1 MLSNMKIQKLQFY
14 IQILCL
20 LCVIGLVSACDTEN
34 LLNMDREMLDID
46 LRSETQ
52 TLNIG
57 DTTTITATV
66 NYSGDSAVL
75 VYEWNASGG
84 RIVGHGESVVY
95 VAPESAGTYTITL
108 EVSDGT
114 VTERNDIRMEVNI
127 GHAIVA
133 MPNRYWQGNTFTQ
146 TLTYRLNV
154 EEIFRDN
161 ITLRYEILQ
170 DTARAGAFL
179 TITIN
184 GTPVIRNRAIGAVQ
198 PAEMLLIADNVD
210 VSRIITAPG
219 NYELALT
226 LEVVNVM
233 EDAWLLRKLTL
244 IGVEGT
250 IAELR

>member
-1 MLSNMKIQKLQFY
+1 MLSNMKIQKLQIY

-20 LCVIGLVSACDTEN
+20 LCAIAFVSACDTEN
-34 LLNMDREMLDID
+34 LLNIDGEMLDID
-46 LRSETQ
+46 LQSETQ

-57 DTTTITATV
+57 DTTTINATV
-66 NYSGDSAVL
+66 SYSGNSAVL

-84 RIVGHGESVVY
+84 RIVGDGDTVVY

-108 EVSDGT
+108 EVTDGT
-114 VTERNDIRMEVNI
+114 VAERNDIRIEVNI

-146 TLTYRLNV
+146 TLTYRLNI

-179 TITIN
+179 TITLN

-198 PAEMLLIADNVD
+198 PAEMLLIADGVD

-244 IGVEGT
+244 IGAEGT
-250 IAELR
+250 IAEVR

>member
-1 MLSNMKIQKLQFY
+1 MKIQKLQIY

-20 LCVIGLVSACDTEN
+20 LCAIAFVSACDTEN
-34 LLNMDREMLDID
+34 LLNIDGEMLDID
-46 LRSETQ
+46 LQSETQ

-57 DTTTITATV
+57 DTTTINATV
-66 NYSGDSAVL
+66 SYSGNSAVL

-84 RIVGHGESVVY
+84 RIVGDGDTVVY

-114 VTERNDIRMEVNI
+114 VAERNDIRIEVNI

-146 TLTYRLNV
+146 TLTYRLNI

-179 TITIN
+179 TITLN

-198 PAEMLLIADNVD
+198 PAEMLLIADGVD

-244 IGVEGT
+244 IGAEGT
-250 IAELR
+250 IAEVR

>member
-1 MLSNMKIQKLQFY
+1 MKIQKLQIY
-14 IQILCL
+14 LQILCL
-20 LCVIGLVSACDTEN
+20 LCAIGLISACDTEN
-34 LLNMDREMLDID
+34 LLSIDKKMID
-46 LRSETQ
+46 LDLESEFQ

-57 DTTTITATV
+57 DTTTIKATV
-66 NYSGDSAVL
+66 NYSGNSAAL
-75 VYEWNASGG
+75 VYEWQASGG
-84 RIVGHGESVVY
+84 RIVGDGTSVVY

-114 VTERNDIRMEVNI
+114 VTVQADIRIEVQI

-146 TLTYRLNV
+146 TLTYRLSV
-154 EEIFRDN
+154 EELFRDN

-198 PAEMLLIADNVD
+198 PAEPFLIADDVD
-210 VSRIITAPG
+210 VSRILTAPG
-219 NYELALT
+219 NYEISLS

>member
-1 MLSNMKIQKLQFY
+1 MKMQKLLTYF
-14 IQILCL
+14 QILFL
-20 LCVIGLVSACDTEN
+20 LCAVSLISACDTEN
-34 LLNMDREMLDID
+34 LLNIDKEMLDLD
-46 LRSETQ
+46 LESESH

-57 DTTTITATV
+57 DTTTIKATV
-66 NYSGDSAVL
+66 NYSGDSSEL
-75 VYEWNASGG
+75 VYEWQASGG
-84 RIVGHGESVVY
+84 RIVGSGESVVY

-108 EVSDGT
+108 EVSGDI
-114 VTERNDIRMEVNI
+114 VTARADIQIEVHI
-127 GHAIVA
+127 SHAIVA

-154 EEIFRDN
+154 EELFRDN
-161 ITLRYEILQ
+161 IRLRYEILQ

-179 TITIN
+179 SITIN
-184 GTPVIRNRAIGAVQ
+184 GVSVMRNRAIGVVQ
-198 PAEMLLIADNVD
+198 PDGPLTIADDLD

-219 NYELALT
+219 NYELSLT

-250 IAELR
+250 ISELR